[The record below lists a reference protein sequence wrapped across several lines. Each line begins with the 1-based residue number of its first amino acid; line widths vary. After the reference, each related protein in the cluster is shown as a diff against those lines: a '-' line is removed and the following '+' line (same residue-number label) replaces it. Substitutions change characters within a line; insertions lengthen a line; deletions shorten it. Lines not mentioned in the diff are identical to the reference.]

1 MIFQLQQI
9 MRYRVVKLKNKKK
22 ELDEKLIFTILL
34 AFNFPQQK
42 IKIFEAYDFNSRT
55 CKFCLYEANER
66 NIGSVLRSVIVYMKI
81 FIL

>member
-9 MRYRVVKLKNKKK
+9 MRYRVVKLKNKNKK

-42 IKIFEAYDFNSRT
+42 F
-55 CKFCLYEANER
+55 
-66 NIGSVLRSVIVYMKI
+66 
-81 FIL
+81 

>member
-22 ELDEKLIFTILL
+22 ELDEKLFFTILL

-42 IKIFEAYDFNSRT
+42 F
-55 CKFCLYEANER
+55 
-66 NIGSVLRSVIVYMKI
+66 
-81 FIL
+81 